1 MKARCRKTLR
11 IVTVKKKIK
20 EDHAVITFK
29 RQVYYLGSYA
39 KIEDAAQVR
48 KLAEDHLFGSFL
60 DWYYAEY
67 PDVKRSLQNYKSGS
81 GLCEDAE
88 K

>member
-1 MKARCRKTLR
+1 M
-11 IVTVKKKIK
+11 VTVKKKIK